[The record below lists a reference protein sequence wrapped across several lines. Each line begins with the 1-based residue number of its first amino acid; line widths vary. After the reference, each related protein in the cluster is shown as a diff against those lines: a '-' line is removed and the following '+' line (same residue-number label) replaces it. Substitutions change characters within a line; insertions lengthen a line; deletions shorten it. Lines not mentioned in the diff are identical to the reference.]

1 VPGDAVSA
9 LRRMLRLLKGGER
22 RVSELEWRLSKLEET
37 LDFALRDERSR
48 WLYANRAERMDAT
61 VPYFHEGRRSFH
73 LERYR
78 FAARYVEGAEVADIA
93 CGTGYGTELLCAE
106 GKAVR
111 AVGVDVDAEAVE
123 YAAAV
128 HGHAAARY
136 VCASADRTGLTEE
149 SFDVI
154 VSFETIEHVADDVPL
169 LDEFS
174 RLLRPGGT
182 LVCST
187 PNEWP
192 LELAEHHVRVYD
204 HASFQSLLERCFEVE
219 ALYNQNSGMPGAPFN
234 RGQAA
239 GITPTTAANAS
250 LAECYIAVCRKPGDP
265 A

>member
-1 VPGDAVSA
+1 MGLVNP
-9 LRRMLRLLKGGER
+9 LRRILRLLRRGEQR
-22 RVSELEWRLSKLEET
+22 ISELERRLSSLEGT

-48 WLYANRAERMDAT
+48 WLYANRAERMDAS
-61 VPYFHEGRRSFH
+61 VSFFQEGRRHFH

-78 FAARYVEGAEVADIA
+78 FAAQVVEGKQVADVA

-106 GKAVR
+106 GKAAG
-111 AVGVDVDAEAVE
+111 AVGVDIDAEAVD

-128 HGHAAARY
+128 HGRDEIRY
-136 VCASADRTGLTEE
+136 VRASADRTGLPDE
-149 SFDVI
+149 SFDVV
-154 VSFETIEHVADDVPL
+154 VSFETIEHVADDVTL

-174 RLLRPGGT
+174 RLLKPGGT

-187 PNEWP
+187 PNQWP
-192 LELAEHHVRVYD
+192 LEQGEHHVRVYD
-204 HASFQSLLERCFEVE
+204 HTSFKNVLERCFAVE
-219 ALYNQNSGMPGAPFN
+219 SLYNQNSGMPGAPFN

-239 GITPTTAANAS
+239 GITATTPANAG

>member
-1 VPGDAVSA
+1 MSGEAVSA
-9 LRRMLRLLKGGER
+9 LRRLLRLLKRGEQR
-22 RVSELEWRLSKLEET
+22 ISELEWRLARLERA

-61 VPYFHEGRRSFH
+61 VPFFHEGRRRFH

-78 FAARYVEGAEVADIA
+78 FAARHVEGREVADIA

-106 GKAVR
+106 GKAAR
-111 AVGVDVDAEAVE
+111 AVGVDIDAEAVD

-128 HGHAAARY
+128 HGRDGARY
-136 VCASADRTGLTEE
+136 VCASADRTGLPDE
-149 SFDVI
+149 SFDVV
-154 VSFETIEHVADDVPL
+154 VSFETIEHVAEDVPL

-204 HASFQSLLERCFEVE
+204 HASFKTLLERSFVVE
-219 ALYNQNSGMPGAPFN
+219 SFYNQNSGMPGAPFN

-239 GITPTTAANAS
+239 GITPTTPANAS